1 MEQKD
6 DLPKSVIVIL
16 VVLAVAISVLGMVA
30 VLTELNT
37 INAAPVHKGS
47 PTAQGKIRLYV
58 EDPNAQNNMPQ
69 VTGQIVLFVENPE
82 V

>member
-16 VVLAVAISVLGMVA
+16 VVLAVAISILGMVA
-30 VLTELNT
+30 VLTELST
-37 INAAPVHKGS
+37 INSAPVYKGS
-47 PTAQGKIRLYV
+47 NVASGKIQLKI
-58 EDPNAQNNMPQ
+58 EDPNAGVNS
-69 VTGQIVLFVENPE
+69 VTGKITLEIEKPE